1 MLPSCSQFTGVAS
14 QTTRYT
20 ERVPNRGSTELST
33 HAKSQARTNGRAA
46 PHTPLWS
53 RPGYLVRRVHQNHTA
68 LFTEECKAYGI
79 TPVQYGVLTALLHR
93 PGIDQATLGAEV
105 GIDRTNAADVL
116 ERLAERGLVRREKS
130 GADRRMMLADLTA
143 EGRSLTREM
152 QGAMQRAQERL
163 LEVLNPAERKSFM
176 RQLLKLVDALG
187 APPAEPARPHA
198 VEGDAGARR
207 ARRQATR

>member
-1 MLPSCSQFTGVAS
+1 MSARTKPPV
-14 QTTRYT
+14 
-20 ERVPNRGSTELST
+20 
-33 HAKSQARTNGRAA
+33 RTNGRKA

-68 LFTEECKAYGI
+68 LFAEECKAYGI

-93 PGIDQATLGAEV
+93 PGIDQATLGAEC

-116 ERLAERGLVRREKS
+116 ERLAERGLVKREKS
-130 GADRRMMLADLTA
+130 GADRRMMLAQLTA

-152 QGAMQRAQERL
+152 HGAMQRAQERL
-163 LEVLNPAERKSFM
+163 LEMLSPAERKSFM
-176 RQLLKLVDALG
+176 RLLLKLVDALG
-187 APPAEPARPHA
+187 ADTSQPLP
-198 VEGDAGARR
+198 R